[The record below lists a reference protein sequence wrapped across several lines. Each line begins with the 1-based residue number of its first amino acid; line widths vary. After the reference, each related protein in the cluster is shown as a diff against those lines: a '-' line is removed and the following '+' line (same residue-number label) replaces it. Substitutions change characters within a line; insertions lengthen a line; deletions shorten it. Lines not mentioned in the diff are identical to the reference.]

1 MDDEEFFDLARLIRD
16 HLLELGLNDIADF
29 DHYFGDEDE
38 GRPLPDGR
46 TLVKLILRSFD
57 RYLAANSTE
66 TVEESLRIITNSID
80 EGERPEWALVH
91 VGDHPMHG
99 ISDRE
104 VPAEVMGLGRL
115 AEMREALREL
125 ERRLFEDSDP
135 TAPDGGVA

>member
-1 MDDEEFFDLARLIRD
+1 MDDEEYFELARLIRD
-16 HLLELGLNDIADF
+16 HLLELGLDDIADF
-29 DHYFGDEDE
+29 NRYLGDEDE
-38 GRPLPDGR
+38 GRPPPDGR

-57 RYLAANSTE
+57 RYLAANATE

-91 VGDHPMHG
+91 AGDHPMHG
-99 ISDRE
+99 IRDRE

-115 AEMREALREL
+115 AEVREALRGL
-125 ERRLFEDSDP
+125 ERRLLEDSDS